1 VISLPFCL
9 LRQAWI
15 WTQVLTSL
23 TDSTLCP
30 LLVPVPHRVPLCI
43 EALTPT
49 FQEDKFLL
57 QIKLSISTWWGL
69 LPVARGCTPVT
80 KEVTNHHLCNPRQ
93 SPKKC
98 GNLKLR
104 YGTLRQFSRNQCFIV
119 PAQTQWTHVQRLN
132 LENKGVSP
140 YILLQAGYRSKKQS
154 STHIWLHVISLAI
167 SFPQCYVTFIMF
179 QFFFF
184 FPLWSLKIFFF
195 IDTQYVQDTVVW
207 IKLEQIACTL
217 RPCISKIKY
226 VLHIHILERKIS
238 RRKLPKYLQQLTTSS
253 ESFKWSLLNSL

>member
-1 VISLPFCL
+1 
-9 LRQAWI
+9 
-15 WTQVLTSL
+15 
-23 TDSTLCP
+23 
-30 LLVPVPHRVPLCI
+30 VPHRVPLCI

-167 SFPQCYVTFIMF
+167 SFPECYVTFMF
-179 QFFFF
+179 QFCKFYLSALPSLPPASLSEYSMFLFFF
-184 FPLWSLKIFFF
+184 SSSPYYKG
-195 IDTQYVQDTVVW
+195 T
-207 IKLEQIACTL
+207 
-217 RPCISKIKY
+217 SKIKDSQNR
-226 VLHIHILERKIS
+226 LRTPS
-238 RRKLPKYLQQLTTSS
+238 T
-253 ESFKWSLLNSL
+253 